1 MITNKNKNGKFFK
14 LIQRIDKKKFMPL
27 YEAYLSHLVFLTHI
41 LKLVIDL
48 CAALYSVLVPIFYI
62 SA

>member
-1 MITNKNKNGKFFK
+1 
-14 LIQRIDKKKFMPL
+14 MPL

>member
-41 LKLVIDL
+41 LKLVIDFVCCPVL
-48 CAALYSVLVPIFYI
+48 STSSNFLY
-62 SA
+62 